1 MYDPPCA
8 FPKRTFRRLLHAGLA
23 GASLA
28 AASLIAG
35 CTSTPAAPQSM
46 RDPQANFTAYETFAL
61 TTGAGADQAAPS
73 VSLVEGYI
81 RNAITGEMKRKG
93 YVEAAAGA
101 TPDVRVEYEAA
112 KAEKLKNNPFRIG
125 VGVGS
130 YGSNVGGSV
139 GVASPSVKNVTEGTL
154 VVHVIESARNA
165 EVWRGTASREL
176 GKGNIEQAQ
185 VDAVVVELLADLPA
199 RTSPP

>member
-1 MYDPPCA
+1 MNDPPCA
-8 FPKRTFRRLLHAGLA
+8 LLQTRLVLVGIGLV
-23 GASLA
+23 

-35 CTSTPAAPQSM
+35 CASNPPAPQSM
-46 RDPQANFTAYETFAL
+46 RDPQANFAAYETFAL
-61 TTGAGADQAAPS
+61 TTDAGAGADKASPS
-73 VSLVEGYI
+73 VSIVEGHI
-81 RNAITGEMKRKG
+81 RNAIVGEMKRKG

-139 GVASPSVKNVTEGTL
+139 GASSPSVKNVTEGTL

-165 EVWRGTASREL
+165 EVWRGSASREL
-176 GKGNIEQAQ
+176 RKGNVDQAT
-185 VDAVVVELLADLPA
+185 VDAVVGELLADLPA
-199 RTSPP
+199 RAAQP

>member
-1 MYDPPCA
+1 MNDPPVA
-8 FPKRTFRRLLHAGLA
+8 SPKWTSRRLLHAGLA
-23 GASLA
+23 FTSLGTASL
-28 AASLIAG
+28 LAG
-35 CTSTPAAPQSM
+35 CASTPAEPQTM
-46 RDPQANFTAYETFAL
+46 RDPQANFAAYETFAL

-81 RNAITGEMKRKG
+81 RNAIAGELKRKG

-101 TPDVRVEYEAA
+101 TPDVRIEYEAA
-112 KAEKLKNNPFRIG
+112 KAERLKNNPFRIG

-139 GVASPSVKNVTEGTL
+139 GASTPSVRNVTEGML

-165 EVWRGTASREL
+165 EVWRGSASREL
-176 GKGNIEQAQ
+176 GKGNIDQAK
-185 VDAVVVELLADLPA
+185 VDVVVAEVLADLPA
-199 RTSPP
+199 RASLP